1 MQASVN
7 AEVRYLNPEW
17 KGRTD
22 SPRIGD
28 RTSRRANTNK
38 RAVAIDDARG
48 LELGLDTS
56 GFVLTRHESAVRDFR
71 DEAQVRDT
79 YYREVGEVVREM
91 TGADKVF
98 VFSHTVRTEDTS
110 DFNVAYAR
118 FVHCDYSLAGAAER
132 RRNALVKHGADLD
145 PARHWEFA
153 WFNTWQP
160 IEREVRKN
168 PLAVIDARTLD
179 LADVVEY
186 YYTGYQNKRSPETG
200 AMAMATESAAASSMP
215 VFNPDQ
221 RFYYFSRMQT
231 DEIMVIKQLDTRPGR
246 ARGCPHT
253 SFDIDAPPEAPGRR
267 SIEVRMACAYAS

>member
-22 SPRIGD
+22 SPHIGD
-28 RTSRRANTNK
+28 RTSRRANTTK

-48 LELGLDTS
+48 LDLDLDTS
-56 GFVLTRHESAVRDFR
+56 GFVLTRHTSAVRDFR
-71 DEAQVRDT
+71 EEARVRDT
-79 YYREVGEVVREM
+79 YYREVGEVVRDM
-91 TGADKVF
+91 TGADAVF
-98 VFSHTVRTEDTS
+98 VYSHTVRTEDTS

-118 FVHCDYSLAGAAER
+118 FVHCDYSLGGTAER
-132 RRNALVKHGADLD
+132 RRNALTKHRADLD

-179 LADVVEY
+179 LGDVLDY
-186 YYTGYQNKRSPETG
+186 YYTGYRSKSGPETG
-200 AMAMATESAAASSMP
+200 AMAMENGAPSSMP

-231 DEIMVIKQLDTRPGR
+231 DEMMVIKQLDTRPGR

-253 SFDIDAPPEAPGRR
+253 SFDLDAPPDAPGRR
-267 SIEVRMACAYAS
+267 SIEVRMACAFGS

>member
-1 MQASVN
+1 MPASVN

-28 RTSRRANTNK
+28 RTSRRANTTK

-48 LELGLDTS
+48 LDLGLDTS

-71 DEAQVRDT
+71 DEARVRDT
-79 YYREVGEVVREM
+79 YYREVGDVVRNM
-91 TGADKVF
+91 TGADAVF
-98 VFSHTVRTEDTS
+98 VYSHTIRTEDTS

-132 RRNALVKHGADLD
+132 RRNALVKHRADLD
-145 PARHWEFA
+145 PVRHWEFA

-160 IEREVRKN
+160 FEREVRRN

-179 LADVVEY
+179 LGDVLDY
-186 YYTGYQNKRSPETG
+186 FYTGYQNKPGPETG
-200 AMAMATESAAASSMP
+200 AMEGGAPSSMP

-231 DEIMVIKQLDTRPGR
+231 DEMMVIKQLDTRPGR

-253 SFDIDAPPEAPGRR
+253 SFDLDAPPDAPGRR
-267 SIEVRMACAYAS
+267 SIEVRMVCAYAN

>member
-1 MQASVN
+1 MQASVH

-28 RTSRRANTNK
+28 RTSRRANTSK

-48 LELGLDTS
+48 LDLGLDTS
-56 GFVLTRHESAVRDFR
+56 GFVLTRHESEVRDFR

-79 YYREVGEVVREM
+79 YYREVGNVVRDM
-91 TGADKVF
+91 TGADAVF
-98 VFSHTVRTEDTS
+98 VYSHTVRTEDTS

-132 RRNALVKHGADLD
+132 RRNALAKHRADLD

-160 IEREVRKN
+160 FEREVRKN

-179 LADVVEY
+179 LGDVLDY
-186 YYTGYQNKRSPETG
+186 YYTGYQNKPGPETG
-200 AMAMATESAAASSMP
+200 AMEGGAASSMP

-231 DEIMVIKQLDTRPGR
+231 DEMMVIKQLDTRPGR

-253 SFDIDAPPEAPGRR
+253 SFDIDAPPGAPGRR

>member
-1 MQASVN
+1 MQASVS
-7 AEVRYLNPEW
+7 AEVRYLNTEW
-17 KGRTD
+17 KQRAD
-22 SPRIGD
+22 APRIGD
-28 RTSRRANTNK
+28 RTSRRANTTK

-48 LELGLDTS
+48 LDLGLDTS
-56 GFVLTRHESAVRDFR
+56 GFVLARHESAVRDFR
-71 DEAQVRDT
+71 DGAQVRDA
-79 YYREVGEVVREM
+79 YYREVGNIVRDM
-91 TGADKVF
+91 TGADAVF
-98 VFSHTVRTEDTS
+98 VFSHTIRTEDTS

-118 FVHCDYSLAGAAER
+118 FVHCDYSLGRAAER
-132 RRNALVKHGADLD
+132 RQSALEKHRADLD

-179 LADVVEY
+179 LGDVLDY
-186 YYTGYQNKRSPETG
+186 YYTGYQGKPGPETG
-200 AMAMATESAAASSMP
+200 AMAMEGGAPSSMP

-231 DEIMVIKQLDTRPGR
+231 DEMMVIKQLDTRPDR

-253 SFDIDAPPEAPGRR
+253 SFDVEAPADAPGRR
-267 SIEVRMACAYAS
+267 SIEVRLVCAYAS